1 MDTYALP
8 ILLLICVFAMGFLV
22 PRGTTCAVAAVSEAL
37 ERGSVWRFAGFAVAS
52 ATTIVTLIPLSWLLI
67 LPLNF
72 APTIEVTGLI
82 GLGGFLF
89 GVGAAINGACVFGT
103 LTKIVSGDVSYLF
116 VLIGLW
122 AGAIVL
128 GVSGL
133 SLAPS
138 LNETNTSA
146 QFSTFSGSMVALAG
160 LYLLIAF
167 VVFITNKRLSKAA
180 IMAAIGLSGGLLYTL
195 HPFWNYTTV
204 VQDYAHAIIMVPRH
218 MSDGLLPWL
227 VMVACLGGLVS
238 TVLAGTFKLKKPNLG
253 ASLGSVAG
261 GFLMAFGIVMIPG
274 GNDGLILFLLP
285 SLVPAGLLAYLTM
298 NIGIA
303 LVLSIERS
311 RAKMPRLSA
320 Q

>member
-1 MDTYALP
+1 
-8 ILLLICVFAMGFLV
+8 
-22 PRGTTCAVAAVSEAL
+22 
-37 ERGSVWRFAGFAVAS
+37 
-52 ATTIVTLIPLSWLLI
+52 
-67 LPLNF
+67 
-72 APTIEVTGLI
+72 
-82 GLGGFLF
+82 
-89 GVGAAINGACVFGT
+89 
-103 LTKIVSGDVSYLF
+103 
-116 VLIGLW
+116 
-122 AGAIVL
+122 
-128 GVSGL
+128 
-133 SLAPS
+133 
-138 LNETNTSA
+138 
-146 QFSTFSGSMVALAG
+146 
-160 LYLLIAF
+160 
-167 VVFITNKRLSKAA
+167 
-180 IMAAIGLSGGLLYTL
+180 LYTL